1 MVSYYSSLLLTKLN
15 LIILGWFNNFIILN
29 HFLLIKKLIN
39 SDLKFEITITV
50 LFFFIFLLIYNFL
63 KIKYFLSSA
72 FIEKNHYID
81 SKNKEYQIYLLFL
94 GIILPIIEINF
105 ELFEIRPKSLLITNG
120 IIGFSLLIIYFIS
133 TKSVAIFRN
142 IKNIFIVIFILYFSL
157 ICRNLI
163 FTSTDIIPIIAFI
176 VTFFFSYSVLKP
188 TKLYWYFVAT
198 VIVYLITVTFFNL
211 IPLRSSILLFNYLFI
226 VFIINHIRYISSL
239 KIKDK
244 FRFNDQIIN
253 KGNSLVIATNR
264 KGEVSFCSEN
274 ITSILGYTT
283 NEVLGLGYW
292 KLTEDTDFF
301 GEAYQTD
308 FNEEAMF
315 IRKLKCKNGEYK
327 YIQWKDKKFTDDL
340 IIGIG
345 QDVTNEVQI
354 QNQYKNLIQT
364 ATDIIFEVDDDG
376 NFTFINDFTIKI
388 LGYVEEEILTRN
400 YSEFIRTDYID
411 DMMRFYQNLEENEND
426 FPTIEIPLIKKNKEI
441 LWISQKVIIRR
452 NDSNKIIG
460 YSGIARDIT
469 KLKDIETEKKIR
481 QEKTEEYNKTIKK
494 LSTTNFISFSNL
506 EISVKLILEAAAK
519 ASKCNRVSYWKYTD
533 DSISCENLYHLDTNQ
548 FSAGNTL
555 KKEKFPIYFE
565 SVKTKK
571 QICAPDVFNKMEISE
586 FTENYFLKND
596 IKSLLDIPIF
606 TNGELSGTISFETT
620 GNIRNWDNEDIN
632 FARTISDIISIAI
645 ASHLKLE
652 TDKKLEYKSDL
663 LSAMALCTEKFLNS
677 KDINDIF
684 SDVLIIM
691 GKATK
696 SHRAYYYENDE
707 NSRLISQKYRWIINN
722 IKLTENNI
730 KLQNLPHAYFEELL
744 TPLLNDQIFEAT
756 VPKIKNESL
765 RNKLS
770 HVDVTSLILFPIF
783 VKNKFHGFLGFDD
796 TQNER
801 IWNED
806 EVNILQTLARN
817 IAASI
822 ERITNETAIY
832 ESEEKFRLLAN
843 NIPGTVYLSKYD
855 KYATKIYIND
865 EIEKLTG
872 YPKSDF
878 LTKKLSFIDLIHP
891 EDKERTLLEEQDA
904 IESRRPI
911 HSIYRIFHKNKEIIW
926 VEEFGDAIYKDGKIA
941 FIEGIFIDI
950 TERKQTENFI
960 KAKELAEASNKAKS
974 EFLANMS
981 HEIRTPLNG
990 IIGFTDLLMKTNL
1003 GSTQEKYMTTVS
1015 QSAHSL
1021 LEIIN
1026 DVLDFSKIEAGKLD
1040 LFIERHDVKEIL
1052 SQIIDLI
1059 LYQSNQKKL
1068 GLELNILPN
1077 VPKYFWIDSVRLK
1090 QILIN
1095 LLANAVKFTEKG
1107 AIKLDV
1113 SLIEKTAV
1121 TKAKIRFAVTDT
1133 GIGILEE
1140 NKKKIFHAFSQEDSS
1155 TTRKFGGTGLGLT
1168 ISNQLLGLMDSHLQL
1183 ESTINI
1189 GSTFYFDLELEI
1201 SNQVSESE
1209 NQINTFIDKKEYS
1222 IKPSKNPKKIKIMIV
1237 EDNKVNMLLLKTI
1250 IKNLYSDVTISETFN
1265 GKEAVDQ
1272 FETLNPDIIFMDI
1285 QMPIMNGYEAT
1296 KEIRNF
1302 KTGSNIPII
1311 AITAGTE
1318 KDEKDKCI
1326 KAGMNDYISKPIIK
1340 GIIEETLSKWTN

>member
-1 MVSYYSSLLLTKLN
+1 MY
-15 LIILGWFNNFIILN
+15 WFF
-29 HFLLIKKLIN
+29 
-39 SDLKFEITITV
+39 V
-50 LFFFIFLLIYNFL
+50 LF
-63 KIKYFLSSA
+63 
-72 FIEKNHYID
+72 
-81 SKNKEYQIYLLFL
+81 
-94 GIILPIIEINF
+94 
-105 ELFEIRPKSLLITNG
+105 
-120 IIGFSLLIIYFIS
+120 
-133 TKSVAIFRN
+133 V
-142 IKNIFIVIFILYFSL
+142 ILYL
-157 ICRNLI
+157 
-163 FTSTDIIPIIAFI
+163 T
-176 VTFFFSYSVLKP
+176 
-188 TKLYWYFVAT
+188 
-198 VIVYLITVTFFNL
+198 TVTFFEL
-211 IPLRSSILLFNYLFI
+211 IPFKTSILLFNYSLI
-226 VFIINHIRYISSL
+226 TFIINYIRYVSSL

-253 KGNSLVIATNR
+253 KGNSLIIATNR
-264 KGEVSFCSEN
+264 KGEVSFCSET
-274 ITSILGYTT
+274 ITSILGYSI

-292 KLTEDTDFF
+292 ELTEDTEFF

-376 NFTFINDFTIKI
+376 NFIFINDFTIKI
-388 LGYVEEEILTRN
+388 LGYAEEEILTRN
-400 YSEFIRTDYID
+400 YSEFIRADYID
-411 DMMRFYQNLEENEND
+411 EMMQFYQNLEENEND
-426 FPTIEIPLIKKNKEI
+426 FPTIEIPLLKKNGEI
-441 LWISQKVIIRR
+441 MWISQKVIIRR
-452 NDSNKIIG
+452 NDSNIIVG

-469 KLKDIETEKKIR
+469 KLKNIETESKIR

-494 LSTTNFISFSNL
+494 LSTTNFSSYSNL
-506 EISVKLILEAAAK
+506 EISIKLILEAAAK
-519 ASKCNRVSYWKYTD
+519 ASKCNRVGYWKYTD
-533 DSISCENLYHLDTNQ
+533 DSISCEDLYHLDTNE
-548 FSAGNTL
+548 FGTGNLL
-555 KKEKFPIYFE
+555 KREKFPIYFE
-565 SVKTKK
+565 SIKSKK
-571 QICAPDVFNKMEISE
+571 QICAPDVFNEKDISE
-586 FTENYFLKND
+586 FTENYFLKNN

-606 TNGELSGTISFETT
+606 TNGELFGTISFETT
-620 GNIRNWDNEDIN
+620 GTIRNWDNEDIN
-632 FARTISDIISIAI
+632 FARTISDIISLAI
-645 ASHLKLE
+645 ASQLRHQ

-663 LSAMALCTEKFLNS
+663 LSAMALCTDKFLNS
-677 KDINDIF
+677 KDINAIF

-696 SHRAYYYENDE
+696 SHRAYYYENDA
-707 NSRLISQKYRWIINN
+707 NTGLINQKYRWIINN

-744 TPLLNDQIFEAT
+744 TPLLNNKIFEAV

-765 RNKLS
+765 RTKLS
-770 HVDVTSLILFPIF
+770 HVDVVSLILFPIF

-796 TQNER
+796 TEKER
-801 IWNED
+801 IWSED
-806 EVNILQTLARN
+806 EVNILQTLAKN

-904 IESRRPI
+904 IENGRPI
-911 HSIYRIFHKNKEIIW
+911 HSIYRIHHKNKEIIW

-950 TERKQTENFI
+950 TERKQTETFI

-1003 GSTQEKYMTTVS
+1003 GRTQEKYMTTVN

-1026 DVLDFSKIEAGKLD
+1026 DILDFSKIEAGKLD
-1040 LFIERHDVKEIL
+1040 LFIEKHDVKEIL

-1059 LYQSNQKKL
+1059 LYESNQKKL
-1068 GLELNILPN
+1068 GLELNIFPD

-1107 AIKLDV
+1107 NIKLDV
-1113 SLIEKTAV
+1113 SVIEKTV
-1121 TKAKIRFAVTDT
+1121 VSRAKIRFAVTDT

-1140 NKKKIFHAFSQEDSS
+1140 NQKKIFQAFSQEDSS

-1168 ISNQLLGLMDSHLQL
+1168 ISNQLLGLMDSQLQL
-1183 ESTINI
+1183 KSIINT
-1189 GSTFYFDLELEI
+1189 GSTFYFDLDLEI
-1201 SNQVSESE
+1201 SDETFE
-1209 NQINTFIDKKEYS
+1209 NEIEALIDKKES
-1222 IKPSKNPKKIKIMIV
+1222 LAKTNKIPKKIKIMIV

-1250 IKNLYSDVTISETFN
+1250 IKNLYSDVIISEVFN
-1265 GKEAVDQ
+1265 GKDAVDQ

-1296 KEIRNF
+1296 NEIRNL
-1302 KTGSNIPII
+1302 KAGEKIPII

-1326 KAGMNDYISKPIIK
+1326 NAGMNDYISKPIIK
-1340 GIIEETLSKWTN
+1340 GIIEETLSRWTN

>member
-1 MVSYYSSLLLTKLN
+1 MVFYYSTLLLTKLN
-15 LIILGWFNNFIILN
+15 LTFFSWFNNFTISN
-29 HFLLIKKLIN
+29 HFLVIKKLIN
-39 SDLKFEITITV
+39 TNLKFWLLITV
-50 LFFFIFLLIYNFL
+50 LLFFIFLLVYNFL
-63 KIKYFLSSA
+63 KIKDFLNST
-72 FIEKNHYID
+72 FIEKNQYND

-105 ELFEIRPKSLLITNG
+105 ELFDIRPKSLLITNG
-120 IIGFSLLIIYFIS
+120 LIGFFLLIFYYIS
-133 TKSVAIFRN
+133 TISDYIFRK
-142 IKNIFIVIFILYFSL
+142 IKPLFITIFLLYFSL

-163 FTSTDIIPIIAFI
+163 FSPTDIIPIIAFI
-176 VTFFFSYSVLKP
+176 VTFFFSYSILKP
-188 TKLYWYFVAT
+188 LKLYWFFVIS
-198 VIVYLITVTFFNL
+198 VISYLFIASFFEL
-211 IPLRSSILLFNYLFI
+211 ISIKTSILLLNYILI
-226 VFIINHIRYISSL
+226 TFIINYIRYISSL
-239 KIKDK
+239 KIKNK

-253 KGNSLVIATNR
+253 KGNSLIIATNK
-264 KGEVSFCSEN
+264 KGEVSFCSET
-274 ITSILGYTT
+274 ITSILGYSI

-292 KLTEDTDFF
+292 ELTEDSNFF
-301 GEAYQTD
+301 GEAYHDD

-327 YIQWKDKKFTDDL
+327 YIQWKDKKFTEDL

-345 QDVTNEVQI
+345 QDVTNEIQI
-354 QNQYKNLIQT
+354 QNQYKNLIQN

-388 LGYVEEEILTRN
+388 LGYSEEEILTRN
-400 YSEFIRTDYID
+400 YSEFIRIDYTEE
-411 DMMRFYQNLEENEND
+411 MMRFYQNLEENEND
-426 FPTIEIPLIKKNKEI
+426 FPTIEIPLLKKNGEI
-441 LWISQKVIIRR
+441 IWISQKVIIRR

-460 YSGIARDIT
+460 YSGIARDIST
-469 KLKDIETEKKIR
+469 LKDIETQNKIR
-481 QEKTEEYNKTIKK
+481 QEKTGEYNKIIKT
-494 LSTTNFISFSNL
+494 LSTTNFNSYYNL
-506 EISVKLILEAAAK
+506 EISIKLILETAAK
-519 ASKCNRVSYWKYTD
+519 ASKCNRVSYWKYSD
-533 DSISCENLYHLDTNQ
+533 ELISCENLYHLDTNE
-548 FSAGNTL
+548 FSTGTILNR
-555 KKEKFPIYFE
+555 EKFPIYFE
-565 SVKTKK
+565 SIKTKK
-571 QICAPDVFNKMEISE
+571 QICAPDVFNTIEVSE
-586 FTENYFLKND
+586 FVENYFLKNN

-606 TNGELSGTISFETT
+606 TNGELSGTISFEAT
-620 GNIRNWDNEDIN
+620 GTSRNWDNEDIN
-632 FARTISDIISIAI
+632 FARTIADIISLAI
-645 ASHLKLE
+645 ASQLRHE
-652 TDKKLEYKSDL
+652 TDKKLEYKSEL

-677 KDINDIF
+677 KDFNDIF

-707 NSRLISQKYRWIINN
+707 NTGLISQKYRWIINN

-730 KLQNLPHAYFEELL
+730 KLQNLPHAFFEELL
-744 TPLLNDQIFEAT
+744 TPLLNNQIFEAT

-770 HVDVTSLILFPIF
+770 NVDVTSLILFPIF

-796 TQNER
+796 THNER

-822 ERITNETAIY
+822 ERNTNETAIY

-891 EDKERTLLEEQDA
+891 EDKEQTLLAEQDA
-904 IESRRPI
+904 IENGRPI
-911 HSIYRIFHKNKEIIW
+911 HSIYRILHKNKEIVW

-950 TERKQTENFI
+950 TERKQTETFI

-974 EFLANMS
+974 EFLANVS

-1003 GSTQEKYMTTVS
+1003 GRTQEKYMTTVN

-1026 DVLDFSKIEAGKLD
+1026 DILDFSKIEAGKLD
-1040 LFIERHDVKEIL
+1040 LFIEKHDVQEML
-1052 SQIIDLI
+1052 RQIIDLI
-1059 LYQSNQKKL
+1059 LYESNQKKL
-1068 GLELNILPN
+1068 VLELNIFPD
-1077 VPKYFWIDSVRLK
+1077 VPKYFWTDNVRLK

-1095 LLANAVKFTEKG
+1095 LLANAVKFTENG
-1107 AIKLDV
+1107 SIKLDV
-1113 SLIEKTAV
+1113 SVIEKTEV
-1121 TKAKIRFAVTDT
+1121 SRAKIRFAVKDT

-1140 NKKKIFHAFSQEDSS
+1140 NQKKIFKAFSQEDSS

-1168 ISNQLLGLMDSHLQL
+1168 ISNQLLGLMDSQLKL
-1183 ESTINI
+1183 ESVINI
-1189 GSTFYFDLELEI
+1189 GSTFYFDVDLEI
-1201 SNQVSESE
+1201 SNIISE
-1209 NQINTFIDKKEYS
+1209 NENNEFIDKKEPS
-1222 IKPSKNPKKIKIMIV
+1222 IKSNKKIKIMIV
-1237 EDNKVNMLLLKTI
+1237 EDNKINMLLLKTI
-1250 IKNLYSDVTISETFN
+1250 IKNLYSDVIISEIFN
-1265 GKEAVDQ
+1265 GKDAVDQ
-1272 FETLNPDIIFMDI
+1272 FENLNPDIIFMDI
-1285 QMPIMNGYEAT
+1285 QMPIMNGYEAS
-1296 KEIRNF
+1296 KEIRNL
-1302 KTGSNIPII
+1302 KNGRQIPII

-1326 KAGMNDYISKPIIK
+1326 TAGMNDYISKPIIK

>member
-1 MVSYYSSLLLTKLN
+1 MYWFFVLSV
-15 LIILGWFNNFIILN
+15 IL
-29 HFLLIKKLIN
+29 
-39 SDLKFEITITV
+39 
-50 LFFFIFLLIYNFL
+50 
-63 KIKYFLSSA
+63 
-72 FIEKNHYID
+72 
-81 SKNKEYQIYLLFL
+81 
-94 GIILPIIEINF
+94 
-105 ELFEIRPKSLLITNG
+105 
-120 IIGFSLLIIYFIS
+120 
-133 TKSVAIFRN
+133 
-142 IKNIFIVIFILYFSL
+142 
-157 ICRNLI
+157 
-163 FTSTDIIPIIAFI
+163 
-176 VTFFFSYSVLKP
+176 
-188 TKLYWYFVAT
+188 
-198 VIVYLITVTFFNL
+198 YLITVTILEL
-211 IPLRSSILLFNYLFI
+211 IPFKTSILLLNYSLI
-226 VFIINHIRYISSL
+226 TFIINYIRYVSSL

-253 KGNSLVIATNR
+253 KGNSLIIATNK
-264 KGEVSFCSEN
+264 KGEVSFCSET
-274 ITSILGYTT
+274 ITSILGYSI

-292 KLTEDTDFF
+292 ELTEDTEFF

-345 QDVTNEVQI
+345 QDVTNQVQI

-376 NFTFINDFTIKI
+376 NFIFINDFTIKI
-388 LGYVEEEILTRN
+388 LGYAEEEILTRN
-400 YSEFIRTDYID
+400 YSEFIRPDYID
-411 DMMRFYQNLEENEND
+411 EMMRFYQNLEENEND
-426 FPTIEIPLIKKNKEI
+426 FPTIEIPLLKKNGEI
-441 LWISQKVIIRR
+441 IWISQKVIIRR
-452 NDSNKIIG
+452 NDSNKIVG

-469 KLKDIETEKKIR
+469 KLKNIEAENKIR

-494 LSTTNFISFSNL
+494 LSTTNFSSYSNL
-506 EISVKLILEAAAK
+506 EISIKLILEAAAK

-533 DSISCENLYHLDTNQ
+533 DLINCENLYHLETNQ
-548 FSAGNTL
+548 FSAGNIL
-555 KKEKFPIYFE
+555 KREKFPIYFE
-565 SVKTKK
+565 SIKNKK
-571 QICAPDVFNKMEISE
+571 QICAPDVFNKMEVSE
-586 FTENYFLKND
+586 FTESYFLKND

-606 TNGELSGTISFETT
+606 TNGELFGTISFETT
-620 GNIRNWDNEDIN
+620 ETIRNWDNEDIN
-632 FARTISDIISIAI
+632 FARTISDIISLAI
-645 ASHLKLE
+645 ASQLRHE

-663 LSAMALCTEKFLNS
+663 LSAMTLCTDKFLNS
-677 KDINDIF
+677 KDINAIF

-696 SHRAYYYENDE
+696 SHRAYYYENDV
-707 NSRLISQKYRWIINN
+707 NTGLISQKYRWIINN
-722 IKLTENNI
+722 IKLTENNV

-744 TPLLNDQIFEAT
+744 TPLLNNKIFEAV

-765 RNKLS
+765 RTKLS
-770 HVDVTSLILFPIF
+770 HVDVVSLILFPIF

-796 TQNER
+796 TEKER
-801 IWNED
+801 IWSED
-806 EVNILQTLARN
+806 EVNILQTLAKN

-904 IESRRPI
+904 IENGRPI
-911 HSIYRIFHKNKEIIW
+911 HSIYRIYHKNKEIIW
-926 VEEFGDAIYKDGKIA
+926 VEEFGDAIYKDGKIT

-950 TERKQTENFI
+950 TERKQTETFI

-1003 GSTQEKYMTTVS
+1003 GRTQEKYMTTVN

-1026 DVLDFSKIEAGKLD
+1026 DILDFSKIEAGKLD
-1040 LFIERHDVKEIL
+1040 LFIEKHDVKEIL

-1059 LYQSNQKKL
+1059 LYESNQKKL
-1068 GLELNILPN
+1068 GLELNIFSD

-1107 AIKLDV
+1107 NIKLDV
-1113 SLIEKTAV
+1113 SVIEKTAV
-1121 TKAKIRFAVTDT
+1121 SRAKIRFAVTDT

-1140 NKKKIFHAFSQEDSS
+1140 NQKKIFQAFSQEDSS

-1168 ISNQLLGLMDSHLQL
+1168 ISNQLLGLMDSQLQL
-1183 ESTINI
+1183 ESIINT
-1189 GSTFYFDLELEI
+1189 GSTFYFDLDLEI
-1201 SNQVSESE
+1201 SDQTSEKE
-1209 NQINTFIDKKEYS
+1209 IEVLIDNKES
-1222 IKPSKNPKKIKIMIV
+1222 PVKTNKNNKKIKIMIV

-1250 IKNLYSDVTISETFN
+1250 IKNLYSDVIISEVFN
-1265 GKEAVDQ
+1265 GKDAVDQ

-1296 KEIRNF
+1296 NEIRNL
-1302 KTGSNIPII
+1302 KAGEKIPII

-1326 KAGMNDYISKPIIK
+1326 NAGMNDYISKPIIK